1 MKISK
6 PDIDSKVKRD
16 NAKPSRPAFR
26 AIGCR
31 RLFKAA
37 CIALGLICGIP
48 LVLTS
53 PELHRHIDSYV
64 QPPIITPAPA
74 SKESDMIAFTCAKYG
89 EYPRNRL
96 FILYSDG
103 SGLRQLNEHHFKRYG
118 HISWSPD
125 GTWFVLGA
133 KNIAFNL
140 WGTANNEIYRV
151 RFDGL
156 EVRRLTYDHYH
167 AFFPHWSDDD
177 GSISFVSFKDIS
189 FRGIH
194 QISVNGDE
202 ISRTDNTHIGPRFW
216 AHPFAWSSDNQKYA
230 FSPYFF
236 VAYGS
241 NPDGSDLQELEE
253 MKDGIQGIEW
263 SPNNEQI
270 LYYDSYD
277 KLVVYNVKTRK
288 EDFSLNMDVTLDARW
303 SPDGNWIAIVGQTEN
318 AGSGIYLYLLDV
330 QTSDIQTVTI
340 DDIRIRRSISWSP
353 DSEWIAFSDYDYL
366 FGDEDKYIG
375 QMFKIRRDGRDLQ
388 QLAKLDCRIGEL
400 SWSPT

>member
-1 MKISK
+1 MRNSK
-6 PDIDSKVKRD
+6 PGFDNINKRD
-16 NAKPSRPAFR
+16 KDKPSRPASR

-31 RLFKAA
+31 RLFAAA
-37 CIALGLICGIP
+37 CLALGLLCLVP

-53 PELHRHIDSYV
+53 PELHWHIDNYV
-64 QPPIITPAPA
+64 QPPIIAPAPA

-89 EYPRNRL
+89 ELPRNRL

-103 SGLRQLNEHHFKRYG
+103 SGLRQLNQHHFKSYG
-118 HISWSPD
+118 RISWSPD
-125 GTWFVLGA
+125 GTRFVLTA

-156 EVRRLTYDHYH
+156 EFRRLTYDHYH

-202 ISRTDNTHIGPRFW
+202 ISRTDNPHIGPRFW
-216 AHPFAWSSDNQKYA
+216 AHPFAWSSDNQQYA

-236 VAYGS
+236 VAYGR
-241 NPDGSDLQELEE
+241 NLDGSDLRELEE
-253 MKDGIQGIEW
+253 MKDSVEGIEW

-277 KLVVYNVKTRK
+277 KLVVYNVKTK
-288 EDFSLNMDVTLDARW
+288 TEDISVNMDVNLNARW
-303 SPDGNWIAIVGQTEN
+303 SPDGNWIAIVGQAEN
-318 AGSGIYLYLLDV
+318 VNSGIYLYLLDV
-330 QTSDIQTVTI
+330 RSGDIQKVI
-340 DDIRIRRSISWSP
+340 EDDIKIHSSISWSP
-353 DSEWIAFSDYDYL
+353 DSEWIAFFNYGDS
-366 FGDEDKYIG
+366 FGDEDEYIG
-375 QMFKIRRDGRDLQ
+375 RIFKIRRDGRDLQ
-388 QLAKLDCRIGEL
+388 QLAELDCRIMQL
-400 SWSPT
+400 SWSPK

>member
-1 MKISK
+1 
-6 PDIDSKVKRD
+6 
-16 NAKPSRPAFR
+16 
-26 AIGCR
+26 
-31 RLFKAA
+31 
-37 CIALGLICGIP
+37 
-48 LVLTS
+48 
-53 PELHRHIDSYV
+53 
-64 QPPIITPAPA
+64 
-74 SKESDMIAFTCAKYG
+74 
-89 EYPRNRL
+89 
-96 FILYSDG
+96 
-103 SGLRQLNEHHFKRYG
+103 
-118 HISWSPD
+118 
-125 GTWFVLGA
+125 
-133 KNIAFNL
+133 
-140 WGTANNEIYRV
+140 
-151 RFDGL
+151 L

-177 GSISFVSFKDIS
+177 GSISFVSIKGIS

-202 ISRTDNTHIGPRFW
+202 ISQTDNPHIEPRFW

-277 KLVVYNVKTRK
+277 KLIVYNVKTRK

-303 SPDGNWIAIVGQTEN
+303 SPDGKWIAIVGQAEN
-318 AGSGIYLYLLDV
+318 VNSGIYLYLLDV
-330 QTSDIQTVTI
+330 RSGDIQKVI
-340 DDIRIRRSISWSP
+340 EDDIEIRSSISWSP
-353 DSEWIAFSDYDYL
+353 DSEWIAFSNYDNL
-366 FGDEDKYIG
+366 FGDEDKYTG
-375 QMFKIRRDGRDLQ
+375 RMFKIKRDGTALQ
-388 QLAKLDCRIGEL
+388 QLRELDCRIGQL